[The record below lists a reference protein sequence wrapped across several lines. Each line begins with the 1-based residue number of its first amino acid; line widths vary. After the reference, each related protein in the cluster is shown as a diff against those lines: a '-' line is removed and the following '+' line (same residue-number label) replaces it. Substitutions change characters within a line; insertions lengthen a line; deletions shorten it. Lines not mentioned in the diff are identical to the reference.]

1 MIAPENLLIQARRG
15 APWLFEGEP
24 KTPWLALL
32 RRPEGEYYRLCLA
45 AHWATAGCFSPTDV
59 DNAIRYVLWQE
70 APPEKK
76 ADWAEAVVE
85 ALSWDY
91 GPVTARLAFSPS
103 GERVSTHE
111 GTWFSVAVGAYAAT
125 RSRVVLDAML
135 AEAEREAR
143 IFRDLLAAKDGLG
156 LLKASALLAHNFGDL
171 DRVADQWLLPK
182 DDELRALLYDAAKPG
197 SALFGGVLGKA
208 GALNQ
213 RFMTTDNHRHYPLR
227 AAKALRTRPELLLP
241 VGPFFDEWGA
251 KVARL
256 LTPEEVGTVV
266 RALLDGWAR
275 LHEPP
280 GYARAL
286 AGIQE
291 AFPGGRSE
299 LRLHIPARDLRLL
312 STGSLRKACDEPRA
326 RFEARMAAAALKALA
341 P

>member
-24 KTPWLALL
+24 ARPWLERL
-32 RRPEGEYYRLCLA
+32 RHPEGEYYGLCLA

-59 DNAIRYVLWQE
+59 DNAIRYVLWQD
-70 APPEKK
+70 APAEKK
-76 ADWAEAVVE
+76 AEWAKLVVE

-125 RSRVVLDAML
+125 RAPAVFEAML

-143 IFRDLLAAKDGLG
+143 LFRDLLAAKDGLG
-156 LLKASALLAHNFGDL
+156 LLKASALLSHNFGDL
-171 DRVADQWLLPK
+171 DRVADQWGLK
-182 DDELRALLYDAAKPG
+182 ADDPLKRALYDAAKPG
-197 SALFGGVLGKA
+197 SALFGGILGKA

-227 AAKALRTRPELLLP
+227 AAKALRTKPELLLP

-256 LTPEEVGTVV
+256 LPPEDVGEAV
-266 RALLDGWAR
+266 RALVDGWAR

-286 AGIQE
+286 SGIQE
-291 AFPGGRSE
+291 AFPGGRE
-299 LRLHIPARDLRLL
+299 ALRRHIPSRDLRLL

-326 RFEARMAAAALKALA
+326 RFEARLNAAALKALGS
-341 P
+341 